1 MKSVYI
7 SIDKH
12 LSNIIEY
19 LKDKYCTSTENIIT
33 EAITEYYAEEIE
45 ELVRKKNEET
55 QKSIQEV

>member
-7 SIDKH
+7 SIDEH

-45 ELVRKKNEET
+45 ELVRKEEC
-55 QKSIQEV
+55 